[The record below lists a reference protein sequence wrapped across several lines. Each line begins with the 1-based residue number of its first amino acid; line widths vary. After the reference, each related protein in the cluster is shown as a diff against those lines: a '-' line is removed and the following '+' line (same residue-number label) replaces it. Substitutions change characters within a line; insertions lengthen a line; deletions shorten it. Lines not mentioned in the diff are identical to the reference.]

1 MKITTITLA
10 LASILL
16 ASCKTTTLE
25 ANIVIPARED
35 THPSWGKFCEARHYD
50 INTTDSEIINEY
62 LDTWCGSAEEEQ
74 ALNL

>member
-1 MKITTITLA
+1 MKKIVFIIAILST
-10 LASILL
+10 LL
-16 ASCKTTTLE
+16 ASCKTMNPE
-25 ANIVIPARED
+25 SNIVIPAREE